1 MQRKAEGF
9 SNAWRTADNLFFRK
23 AIRLRNF
30 IQFAFLGSGVKDWT
44 FGRNVSQGDIRK
56 FCRCW
61 SKTLW
66 ASYCRSTKRQQGSRR
81 TEHADYD
88 ILQTGVLRSVSIHT
102 LETRSLSIIG
112 TDGIFCRVCTGFEC
126 LFKTDWNTKS
136 CYFYSWLWI
145 EKT

>member
-1 MQRKAEGF
+1 MICFSEKEAKKLSIRVAFFVRGVDIKTSHYQANFERTEGPF
-9 SNAWRTADNLFFRK
+9 LRVMH
-23 AIRLRNF
+23 IRYLL
-30 IQFAFLGSGVKDWT
+30 IY
-44 FGRNVSQGDIRK
+44 
-56 FCRCW
+56 W

-112 TDGIFCRVCTGFEC
+112 TDGIFCRECTGFEC
-126 LFKTDWNTKS
+126 LFKTD
-136 CYFYSWLWI
+136 
-145 EKT
+145 